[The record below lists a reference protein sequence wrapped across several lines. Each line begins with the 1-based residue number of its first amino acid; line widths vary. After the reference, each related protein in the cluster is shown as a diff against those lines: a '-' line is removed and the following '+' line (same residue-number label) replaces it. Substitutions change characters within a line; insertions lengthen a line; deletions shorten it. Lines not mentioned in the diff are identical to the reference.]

1 MKGDT
6 KMNFDSREFRNTMG
20 RFSTGV
26 TVITVKE
33 GGEIHGM
40 TANSFS
46 SVSLEP
52 PIISI
57 CIDHRA
63 KCLDLISKAGYF
75 GVNFLKTEQINI
87 SKLFANQK
95 VEVKPEVSFKVTEEG
110 VPLLD
115 DALTNL
121 NCKVVN
127 EVEVGDHTVFFGEVL
142 GLKNNEGSPLCFF
155 QGKYRQLA
163 ENEAVV

>member
-1 MKGDT
+1 
-6 KMNFDSREFRNTMG
+6 MNFDSREFRNAMG

-26 TVITVKE
+26 TVITVK
-33 GGEIHGM
+33 GEEDVHAM
-40 TANSFS
+40 TANAFS

-52 PIISI
+52 PIILI

-63 KCLDLISKAGYF
+63 KCLDLITKTGYF
-75 GVNFLKTEQINI
+75 GVNFLKAEQINI

-95 VEVKPEVSFKVTEEG
+95 VNEKPEFSFEITEEG

-115 DALTNL
+115 DALANL
-121 NCKVVN
+121 KCKVVK
-127 EVEVGDHTVFFGEVL
+127 ELEMGDHTVFFGEVL

-163 ENEAVV
+163 ENEAIV